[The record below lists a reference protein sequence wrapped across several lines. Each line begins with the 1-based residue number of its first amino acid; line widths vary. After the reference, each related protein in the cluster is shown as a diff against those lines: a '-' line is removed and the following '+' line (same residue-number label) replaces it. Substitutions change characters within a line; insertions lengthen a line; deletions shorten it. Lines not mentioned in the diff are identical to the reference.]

1 MIGDAAHTT
10 TPHLATGAGIA
21 IEDAV
26 VLAELIA
33 TDQPPAELLDRFM
46 ARRFDRCRLV
56 VETAVKLGN
65 MEKDKSVP
73 IQAHFDLITNTF
85 RQLAAPI

>member
-1 MIGDAAHTT
+1 MSGVRTSTVQCSD
-10 TPHLATGAGIA
+10 G
-21 IEDAV
+21 
-26 VLAELIA
+26 
-33 TDQPPAELLDRFM
+33 M

-56 VETAVKLGN
+56 VETAVKLGD

-73 IQAHFDLITNTF
+73 IQAHFDLMTNTF